1 MCVEVLLVYPGASYL
16 LHQQSY
22 RAGRSG
28 FKSSHSYKLSV
39 FFVFFFPLLFFAPAC
54 LSQSSDSIFARAS
67 PSTSCVEDRAVKCDA
82 LQGFLYTHTHTPYTY
97 MQTGR
102 VPFVPESLDTL
113 PLSCPL
119 LSRSLWLAPKWP
131 RPEPRV
137 GGTQR
142 VCRATAFTLTLPS
155 FGISLTP
162 PFIACQKCP
171 IPVRHRSSRPL

>member
-67 PSTSCVEDRAVKCDA
+67 PSTSCVEDRAVKCHA
-82 LQGFLYTHTHTPYTY
+82 LLGFLYTHTHTHLTHTCRQAGSPLYLKALIPCHSP
-97 MQTGR
+97 
-102 VPFVPESLDTL
+102 VPCCHALCGL
-113 PLSCPL
+113 PLNGLARSHGWEGPSESAGRQ
-119 LSRSLWLAPKWP
+119 LSL
-131 RPEPRV
+131 
-137 GGTQR
+137 
-142 VCRATAFTLTLPS
+142 
-155 FGISLTP
+155 
-162 PFIACQKCP
+162 
-171 IPVRHRSSRPL
+171 